1 MFALYK
7 KELSSFFSSLMG
19 YLTIIVFLV
28 LTGLLLW
35 VFNSDFNILNY
46 GYAGLDGLFFVGP
59 FLYLFL
65 IPAIT
70 MRMFAEE
77 KKNGTIELLFTK
89 PLSDMA
95 IIGAKFLAG
104 LTLVFISLLPTLV
117 YYFSVYHLGDPVGN
131 IDTGSVIGSYIG
143 LLFLGA
149 TFVSIGLFATSL
161 TNNQI
166 VAFITAALLCA
177 FCYLGFEALY
187 NMNFL
192 GKVGLFVQGLGI
204 QAHYESISRG
214 VIDTRD
220 VIYFLSVITIFM
232 MGTRLVLQSRKWQK

>member
-7 KELSSFFSSLMG
+7 KEISSFFSSLMG

-46 GYAGLDGLFFVGP
+46 GYAGIDGLFFVGP

-149 TFVSIGLFATSL
+149 TFVSIGLFSTAL

-166 VAFITAALLCA
+166 VAFITTALLCA

-192 GKVGLFVQGLGI
+192 GKVGLFVKGLRI
-204 QAHYESISRG
+204 QDHYESISRG

-220 VIYFLSVITIFM
+220 IIYFLSVITIFI